1 MRKKMFIV
9 LLAIVI
15 IFALTSSLCAQETD
29 PAEVLTAFADSLNAG
44 DLDATMALFTDDA
57 TVKFFFGN
65 ILPSESYFGSEQIRT
80 VMEDLIAMHF
90 KIEIEVLQVLG
101 DIAVTRSKAWAD
113 ETIQLGVAPLE
124 MIEVYP
130 IKDGKLK
137 GLVSIVTDETV
148 AKLKE
153 ALAPK

>member
-1 MRKKMFIV
+1 M
-9 LLAIVI
+9 VI

-29 PAEVLTAFADSLNAG
+29 PAEVLTAFEDSLNAG
-44 DLDATMALFTDDA
+44 DLNATMALFTDDA
-57 TVKFFFGN
+57 TVKFFYGN
-65 ILPSESYFGSEQIRT
+65 VLPSESFYGSEQIRT

-90 KIEIEVLQVLG
+90 KIQIEILQVLG

-130 IKDGKLK
+130 IRDGKLK
-137 GLVSIVTDETV
+137 GLLSIVTDESL
-148 AKLKE
+148 AKIQD